1 MKLFSALALTALLS
15 TTAVFAQTTSTTPT
29 NALPTTSMKLADG
42 KPTLASCKKMAAD
55 KKLPGAD
62 KTEYIKDCRSGKPTH

>member
-15 TTAVFAQTTSTTPT
+15 TTAVFAQTTATTPT
-29 NALPTTSMKLADG
+29 NAPPTPSMKLADG
-42 KPTLASCKKMAAD
+42 KPTLASCKKMAAG
-55 KKLPGAD
+55 KKLTGAD